1 MTEKIHSVTGLWAWN
16 KEEGLRGHLWVQPP
30 SWIWMEAK
38 PKKGVAMDRLFFF
51 FLNLLLNLVVERK
64 YMHRK

>member
-38 PKKGVAMDRLFFF
+38 PKKGVAMDRHFFF
-51 FLNLLLNLVVERK
+51 FFKSPSQLGGGEKV
-64 YMHRK
+64 HA